1 MAARLT
7 DAGGLFLRHFFG
19 KVSQTGGASFDIL
32 AVEHPVRRR
41 FLTFLD
47 TSIMSRIVK
56 TILVLLATLVGIMA
70 IAAVALFLFFD
81 PNDFREEIS
90 AGVKDATGRDL
101 VIEGDLS
108 ISLFPWLAIEVG
120 RTELG
125 NAEKFSDQPFL
136 SFSEARLSVR
146 ILPLI
151 FKQQATIGTAS
162 IDGLMVN
169 LEVAANGS
177 TNWEDLSAAKSNAG
191 DPPVE
196 GDGDPTEFNI
206 SNFVISN
213 ANVAYK
219 DSQSGSSY
227 VLSNLNLETGGI
239 AEDEPVDIDAEFD
252 VMTLPDNVE
261 GHFAIRGTAMMS
273 EGGAELTVEGLNV
286 SGELSGIFEQP
297 TEINFDS
304 RKLSID
310 TIAERVTLGEMDL
323 TALGIAMSA
332 NVAPFTYSATPQ
344 LKAELRVAEFSLKEL
359 MQLLDIEPPAT
370 ADPDALSRVSFEA
383 NATFGENDIALTDML
398 LELDDSSLSGQLS
411 LPLGDDGAIGFDLVV
426 DSMNLDAY
434 MAPADESAS
443 SNSASDDD
451 IEIPVDMIRTLN
463 AKGSFRIERASLSG
477 MEFTNMQLGL
487 NSGAGRLRLNPISAD
502 LYDGTYQGDVRI
514 DASADIPVISVNERI
529 AGVNLSS
536 LAKSMFDQDNVS
548 GKINGEIVLS
558 GKGGSVAAIRQDLD
572 GNMSFE
578 LMDGAFEGTDVWHQ
592 MRTARA
598 KFRQEPAPEPKLPAR
613 TEFTTVSASG
623 VVSDGIFE
631 NNDLLVELP
640 FLQLTGNGIVDLNA
654 AQINYS
660 MQARVLEKPEFM
672 TDVSAAELEDFT
684 GAVIPLKVTGAL
696 SAPSI
701 QPDIEAILRQQVED
715 VIEEKTEELK
725 NRLFDRLLGVDDDET
740 TDETTDEES
749 AEEDP
754 EKELQR
760 KLLEKLIGD

>member
-1 MAARLT
+1 
-7 DAGGLFLRHFFG
+7 
-19 KVSQTGGASFDIL
+19 
-32 AVEHPVRRR
+32 
-41 FLTFLD
+41 
-47 TSIMSRIVK
+47 MSRIVK
-56 TILVLLATLVGIMA
+56 TILVLLATFVGIMA

-90 AGVKDATGRDL
+90 AGVKNATGRDL

-125 NAEKFSDQPFL
+125 NAENFSNEPFL

-151 FKQQATIGTAS
+151 FKQQATVGTAS

-169 LEVAANGS
+169 LEVAANGT
-177 TNWEDLSAAKSNAG
+177 TNWDDLSAAESDAG
-191 DPPVE
+191 DIPVGE
-196 GDGDPTEFNI
+196 GGDPTEVNI
-206 SNFVISN
+206 SNIVISN

-227 VLSNLNLETGGI
+227 VVSNLNLETGVI
-239 AEDEPVDIDAEFD
+239 IENKPVDIDAEFD
-252 VMTLPDNVE
+252 VVTLPDNVE
-261 GHFAIRGTAMMS
+261 GHFTIRGTAMMS
-273 EGGAELTVEGLNV
+273 EGGAEISVEGLNV

-297 TEINFDS
+297 TEVNFDS

-310 TIAERVTLGEMDL
+310 TVAERATLGEMDL
-323 TALGIAMSA
+323 TVLGLAISA
-332 NVAPFTYSATPQ
+332 NVAPFTYSGTPQ
-344 LKAELRVAEFSLKEL
+344 PKAELRVAEFSLKEL

-383 NATFGENDIALTDML
+383 SASIGESDIELTDLL
-398 LELDDSSLSGQLS
+398 LELDDSSLSGELS
-411 LPLGDDGAIGFDLVV
+411 LPLSERGAIGFDLVI
-426 DSMNLDAY
+426 DSVNLDAY
-434 MAPADESAS
+434 MAPADADGS
-443 SNSASDDD
+443 SSSASDDD
-451 IEIPVDMIRTLN
+451 IEIPVDMIRTLQ
-463 AKGSFRIERASLSG
+463 AKGSLRIERASLSG
-477 MEFTNMQLGL
+477 MEFTNMQMVLD
-487 NSGAGRLRLNPISAD
+487 SSDGRLRLNPLSAD

-514 DASADIPVISVNERI
+514 DASADTPIISVNERI
-529 AGVNLSS
+529 AGVNLAS
-536 LAKSMFDQDNVS
+536 LAKSMFEQDNVS
-548 GKINGEIVLS
+548 GKINGEFVLS

-572 GNMSFE
+572 GSMSYE
-578 LMDGAFEGTDVWHQ
+578 LLDGAFEGTDVWHQ

-640 FLQLTGNGIVDLNA
+640 FLRLTGNGIVDLNA

-684 GAVIPLKVTGAL
+684 EAVIPLKVTGAL

-701 QPDIEAILRQQVED
+701 QPDIEALLRQQVED
-715 VIEEKTEELK
+715 VIEEKKEELK
-725 NRLFDRLLGVDDDET
+725 NRLFDRLLGGDDDET
-740 TDETTDEES
+740 TDETTDEEA

>member
-1 MAARLT
+1 
-7 DAGGLFLRHFFG
+7 
-19 KVSQTGGASFDIL
+19 
-32 AVEHPVRRR
+32 
-41 FLTFLD
+41 
-47 TSIMSRIVK
+47 MSRIVK
-56 TILVLLATLVGIMA
+56 TILVLLATFVGIMA

-90 AGVKDATGRDL
+90 AGVKNATGRDL

-125 NAEKFSDQPFL
+125 NAENFSNEPFL

-151 FKQQATIGTAS
+151 FKQQATVGTAS

-169 LEVAANGS
+169 LEVAANGT
-177 TNWEDLSAAKSNAG
+177 TNWDDLSAAESDAG
-191 DPPVE
+191 DIPVGE
-196 GDGDPTEFNI
+196 GGDPTEVNI
-206 SNFVISN
+206 SNIVISN

-227 VLSNLNLETGGI
+227 VVSNLNLETGVI
-239 AEDEPVDIDAEFD
+239 IENKPVDIDAEFD
-252 VMTLPDNVE
+252 VVTLPDNVE
-261 GHFAIRGTAMMS
+261 GHFTIRGTAMMS
-273 EGGAELTVEGLNV
+273 EGGAEISVEGLNV

-297 TEINFDS
+297 TEVNFDS

-310 TIAERVTLGEMDL
+310 TVAERATLGEMDL
-323 TALGIAMSA
+323 TVLGLAISA
-332 NVAPFTYSATPQ
+332 NVAPFTYSGTPQ
-344 LKAELRVAEFSLKEL
+344 PKAELRVAEFSLKEL

-383 NATFGENDIALTDML
+383 SASIGESDIELTDLL
-398 LELDDSSLSGQLS
+398 LELDDSSLSGELS
-411 LPLGDDGAIGFDLVV
+411 LPLSERGAIGFDLVI
-426 DSMNLDAY
+426 DSVNLDAY
-434 MAPADESAS
+434 MAPADADGS
-443 SNSASDDD
+443 SSSASDDD
-451 IEIPVDMIRTLN
+451 IEIPVDMIRTLQ
-463 AKGSFRIERASLSG
+463 AKGSLRIERASLSG
-477 MEFTNMQLGL
+477 MEFTNMQMVLD
-487 NSGAGRLRLNPISAD
+487 SSDGRLRLNPLSAD

-514 DASADIPVISVNERI
+514 DASADTPIISVNERI
-529 AGVNLSS
+529 AGVNLTS
-536 LAKSMFDQDNVS
+536 LAKSMFEQDNVS
-548 GKINGEIVLS
+548 GKINGEFVLS

-572 GNMSFE
+572 GSMSFE
-578 LMDGAFEGTDVWHQ
+578 LLDGAFEGTDVWHQ

-640 FLQLTGNGIVDLNA
+640 FLRLTGNGIVDLNA

-684 GAVIPLKVTGAL
+684 EAVIPLKVTGAL

-715 VIEEKTEELK
+715 AIEDKKEELK
-725 NRLFDRLLGVDDDET
+725 NRLFDRLLGGDDDET
-740 TDETTDEES
+740 TDETTDEEA